1 MADTLSPGRK
11 NGNQGRE
18 REAVTGDAVS
28 AWFIREIVPL
38 ESVLVRY
45 LRRNWRNESDIADLR
60 QEVYARTFDAA
71 RECIPDDAR
80 RFLIVTARNLLID
93 RVRHEQIVPIET
105 VADLDILEVPADA
118 AGPDRVIAAR
128 DELRRLQ
135 EALDRLPPRTRQ
147 AIILTYVEE
156 LKIREIAARLGVAK
170 STASTHVTSGLRALV
185 DMLYGEQPERGEKS

>member
-1 MADTLSPGRK
+1 MSEPLSPGRK
-11 NGNQGRE
+11 NGSQGRE

-38 ESVLVRY
+38 EGVLMRY

-71 RECIPDDAR
+71 RERIPDDAR
-80 RFLIVTARNLLID
+80 RFLIVTARNLMID

-135 EALDRLPPRTRQ
+135 EALDRLPPRTKQ
-147 AIILTYVEE
+147 AILLTYVED
-156 LKIREIAARLGVAK
+156 LKIKEIAARMGVAK

-185 DMLYGEQPERGEKS
+185 DMLYGDVPERKS